1 MVLVTGP
8 FCSGKKAF
16 VREWK
21 GWTETQLSEHAVWNV
36 QKLAQETDDLEAL
49 CRKLS
54 QYDVVIITETGAGV
68 VPIGANERHA
78 REQAGRLGCLLAG
91 QASCVVRVY
100 CGIPTVIKG
109 VLE

>member
-8 FCSGKKAF
+8 FCSGKKTF

-21 GWTETQLSEHAVWNV
+21 SWTQEQLAEHAVWDV
-36 QKLAQETDDLEAL
+36 QKLAEQAQDLEVL
-49 CRKLS
+49 CRELS
-54 QYDVVIITETGAGV
+54 EHDVVIITETGAGV
-68 VPIGANERHA
+68 VPIDANERYA
-78 REQAGRLGCLLAG
+78 REQAGRLGCLLAA

-109 VLE
+109 ELE

>member
-8 FCSGKKAF
+8 FCSGKKTF

-21 GWTETQLSEHAVWNV
+21 GWTQEQPAKHAVWDV
-36 QKLAQETDDLEAL
+36 QKLAEQAQDLEAL

-54 QYDVVIITETGAGV
+54 EHDVIIITETGAGV
-68 VPIGANERHA
+68 VPIDARERHA
-78 REQAGRLGCLLAG
+78 REQAGRLGCLLAAK
-91 QASCVVRVY
+91 ASCVVRVY

-109 VLE
+109 ELE